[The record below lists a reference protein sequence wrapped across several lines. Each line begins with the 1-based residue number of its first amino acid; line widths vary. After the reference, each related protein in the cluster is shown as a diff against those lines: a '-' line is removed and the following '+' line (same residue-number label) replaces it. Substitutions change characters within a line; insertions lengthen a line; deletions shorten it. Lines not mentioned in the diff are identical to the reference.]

1 MAGLGARVARGLNQ
15 KTLAGRLGLKEQQI
29 QRYEASEYASASLAR
44 IRSVAEV
51 LGEGCLNGGLDDR
64 RNLAKIQGFQG
75 GVVNA

>member
-1 MAGLGARVARGLNQ
+1 MAGLRAQIARGLNQ

-51 LGEGCLNGGLDDR
+51 LGEG
-64 RNLAKIQGFQG
+64 
-75 GVVNA
+75 GVIRCVR